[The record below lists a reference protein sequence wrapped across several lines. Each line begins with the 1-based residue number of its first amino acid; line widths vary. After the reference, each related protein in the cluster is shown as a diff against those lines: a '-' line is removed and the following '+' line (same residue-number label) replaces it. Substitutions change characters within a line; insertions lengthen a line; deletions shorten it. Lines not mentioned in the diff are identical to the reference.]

1 MNSHLRSPG
10 SRLRWFGAAV
20 LTVGALLAGCGT
32 VTPRVGVDAG
42 AQANEAKLQQQLA
55 LRNMAQQQ
63 FRLLTVGWGVLAG
76 GASECGEQVRPSL
89 GFLALKSDQLPANER
104 AALSEALG
112 LDSQLRVMAVYK
124 NSPALRAGLQVGDIV
139 TDQSAAALTPPN
151 ESRTD
156 AARRLSGP
164 VTFTVLRA
172 GTPVTLTATAQRICE
187 YPLKVVNGS
196 VVNAY
201 ADGKSIFVTQGMMR
215 FAADDRELALVVA
228 HELGHNTMGHI
239 TKKTLNS
246 ALGTVV
252 DVVAAAYGVNTGG
265 LFGGI
270 GAGAYSQDFESEADY
285 VGLYYLA
292 AAGYDTRGA
301 ADFWR
306 RMAMENPASI
316 KGSHSASH
324 PATSERFLAL
334 EKVSTE
340 IQGKQAS
347 GLALAPNRIK

>member
-1 MNSHLRSPG
+1 MTFILSP
-10 SRLRWFGAAV
+10 RLIGAATLGLGLL
-20 LTVGALLAGCGT
+20 LTGCAAP
-32 VTPRVGVDAG
+32 VTQRVSVDAA

-55 LRNMAQQQ
+55 LRSMAEQQ
-63 FRLLTVGWGVLAG
+63 FRLLSVGRGVLAG

-89 GFLALKSDQLPANER
+89 GFMVLSRDQLPANER

-112 LDSQLRVMAVYK
+112 LDSRLRVMAVYK
-124 NSPALRAGLQVGDIV
+124 GSPAQKAGLLVGDIV
-139 TDQSAAALTPPN
+139 TEQSAAALTPPG

-164 VTFTVLRA
+164 ATFTVMRA
-172 GTPVTLTATAQRICE
+172 GAPVVLTATAQRVCE
-187 YPLKVVNGS
+187 YPLKVVPGS

-201 ADGKSIFVTQGMMR
+201 ADGKAIFVTQGMMR

-228 HELGHNTMGHI
+228 HELGHNVMGHI
-239 TKKTLNS
+239 TKKTANM

-252 DVVAAAYGVNTGG
+252 DIVAAAYGVNTGG
-265 LFGGI
+265 LFGNV

-292 AAGYDTRGA
+292 HAGYDTRGA

-306 RMAMENPASI
+306 RMAVESPASI
-316 KGSHSASH
+316 KGSHAASH

-334 EKVSTE
+334 EKVDGV
-340 IQGKQAS
+340 IRVKRDAGVP
-347 GLALAPNRIK
+347 LVPNRKQ